1 MRANLRSLQMGL
13 SLRGIRK
20 AHPEFLRVVVFAGK
34 EWFVVGHY
42 SSILW
47 LSDGQTVCTVGE
59 SEVGR

>member
-1 MRANLRSLQMGL
+1 MGL